1 MRNQEHVV
9 GRGKTGHEH
18 GTHRPRPRGQDLSS
32 GPEAARLRRVVA
44 IALALY
50 TSVAYGVANFLA
62 PVLTR
67 RFAVAAVLLVGQL
80 AALGGSLL
88 LLLVSGEP
96 WPPLHA
102 VGLAALAGVGNAAG
116 LGFFYEAVRYGP
128 LSVATPV
135 GATSAVLPVAV
146 GVAGGDALGGHQVAG
161 IVLAIGGAMLAA
173 RRASDAASEAHWDL
187 PRCIVLAFLS
197 ALGLGTLLSALPAA
211 AEDGGLFWAL
221 SVQRSVIVG
230 CFLALVLLRGQTFAP
245 PPPDGPAIPRAALV
259 APGAL
264 LLSGTL
270 FYALA
275 ADRGQLSVVSVCASL
290 APLVTVGLAVGVLHE
305 RVSRWQVAGLVA
317 AVLGI
322 CLIAI

>member
-1 MRNQEHVV
+1 M
-9 GRGKTGHEH
+9 
-18 GTHRPRPRGQDLSS
+18 L
-32 GPEAARLRRVVA
+32 A

-80 AALGGSLL
+80 AALLGSLVL
-88 LLLVSGEP
+88 LAVSGEP

-135 GATSAVLPVAV
+135 GATSAVLPVLV
-146 GVAGGDALGGHQVAG
+146 GVLGGDALGPHQAAG

-173 RRASDAASEAHWDL
+173 RRAGDATSEDHWDL

-197 ALGLGTLLSALPAA
+197 ALGLGTLLSALPTAA
-211 AEDGGLFWAL
+211 QDGGLFWAL
-221 SVQRSVIVG
+221 TVQRSVIVG
-230 CFLALVLLRGQTFAP
+230 CFVALVLLRGQTFAR
-245 PPPDGPAIPRAALV
+245 PAGDAQVPKAALV
-259 APGAL
+259 APGVL
-264 LLSGTL
+264 LLSGTAL
-270 FYALA
+270 YAIA

-290 APLVTVGLAVGVLHE
+290 APLVTVALAIAVLHE